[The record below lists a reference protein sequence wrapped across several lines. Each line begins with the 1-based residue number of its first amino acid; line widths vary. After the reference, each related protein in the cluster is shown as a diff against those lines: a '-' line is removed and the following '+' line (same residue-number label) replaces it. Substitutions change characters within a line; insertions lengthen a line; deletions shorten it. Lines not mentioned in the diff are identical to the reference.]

1 MRASSVSLP
10 SIHVQAGDRAVA
22 ATYCFAHHAPWLL
35 VFCILN
41 WETGA
46 GTGVL
51 VDVQIC
57 YVQLLSK
64 VCLQ

>member
-1 MRASSVSLP
+1 MLFYNNRAKAMRASSVSLP

-35 VFCILN
+35 VVCILN

-46 GTGVL
+46 GVL
-51 VDVQIC
+51 VDV
-57 YVQLLSK
+57 
-64 VCLQ
+64 